1 MIRTIRQLRPVAD
14 LFLAGNRSML
24 LIGMLLTAATALSGV
39 ALLGLSG
46 WFIAATGIAGL
57 SVATAL
63 AFDVFAPSAGIRF
76 LALTRTASR
85 YGERLATHHA
95 TLGVL
100 AELRERLFRAWSR
113 PDAARELAGRPARL
127 LFRLTLDID
136 ALDSLYLR
144 VALPVLGALSVA
156 LATGIVFGMI
166 DPFLGLGACALLVT
180 VGLGIPTLAAIAA
193 RRPARRRAHA
203 LETLRVRVIDLVS
216 GQTEWIMAGRLA
228 AQREEIAAVDQYLTR
243 ADDALNRIETR
254 AGMGFGIAGAVLLSG
269 VLVAV
274 AFLAHS
280 GAAGAPAAALGVL
293 VALSV
298 LEPFVPLRRGAVELG
313 RTLLSARRI
322 APRLAPPPITATVLA
337 PMDGSAVRLED
348 ISVRHPGAAGFALR
362 DVDFSVGRCERIAV
376 IGASGAGKS
385 TLLAL
390 LAGEIEAESGR
401 VARCEA
407 TLVTQRSELFQ
418 DTVRDNL
425 RLADPHA
432 DDDRLLEALEAAG
445 LRVDIEAL
453 PAGLDTRLGE
463 GGHGLSGGQAR
474 RLALARLFLRDTPLW
489 LLDEPTEG
497 LDRATARDVVRRLVA
512 HSGARAVVTATHI
525 RREAEAADRL
535 VVMKQAS
542 IAAIVGRGEPGYEA
556 ALAAL
561 RPD

>member
-1 MIRTIRQLRPVAD
+1 MIRTIRQIRPVAD
-14 LFLAGNRSML
+14 LFLAGNRAML
-24 LIGMLLTAATALSGV
+24 LIGVLLTVATALSGV

-136 ALDSLYLR
+136 ALDLLYLR

-156 LATGIVFGMI
+156 LATGVVFGMI
-166 DPFLGLGACALLVT
+166 DPFLGLGAFALLVT

-228 AQREEIAAVDQYLTR
+228 AQREEIAAVDQYLT
-243 ADDALNRIETR
+243 RIETR

-322 APRLAPPPITATVLA
+322 APRLAPPPTTATVLA
-337 PMDGSAVRLED
+337 PMDGSAVRVEGV
-348 ISVRHPGAAGFALR
+348 SVRHPGAAGFALR

-432 DDDRLLEALEAAG
+432 DDDRLLDALEAAG

-497 LDRATARDVVRRLVA
+497 LDRATARDVMRRLVA

-542 IAAIVGRGEPGYEA
+542 IAAIVGRGESGYEA